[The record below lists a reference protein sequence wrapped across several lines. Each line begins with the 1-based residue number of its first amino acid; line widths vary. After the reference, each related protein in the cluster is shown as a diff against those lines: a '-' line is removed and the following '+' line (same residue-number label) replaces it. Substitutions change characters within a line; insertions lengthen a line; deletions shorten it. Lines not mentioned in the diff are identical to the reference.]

1 MSVLWGFT
9 DCEFPLHGPNYH
21 TTTLVKIPIKY
32 YSIVT
37 LGKPA
42 KLNIDQQ
49 ENTQQAN
56 D

>member
-9 DCEFPLHGPNYH
+9 DCEFPLHERNYH
-21 TTTLVKIPIKY
+21 TTTLVKIPIQY